1 LIVGT
6 VPIGSCTPIG
16 CQAPAIQVEVSQ
28 EYKAQML
35 NLGFS
40 EIDDPTKPVD
50 PYILKIDLSK
60 QGLLYGIDKTN
71 NNIIYELVDK
81 TATTECGDSKCD
93 TLEKYLYEIDLTQN
107 CSINDEEVINYNH
120 CYSDC
125 KGKMDTGKSVTKAEF
140 NLLKPQCSNKPAVQ
154 EPEKPDETKSFMPL
168 PKKPIA
174 QMTQEEKNEYIKE
187 LQVFLIEL
195 LTQVLNLLRI
205 LKGL

>member
-1 LIVGT
+1 MI
-6 VPIGSCTPIG
+6 
-16 CQAPAIQVEVSQ
+16 A
-28 EYKAQML
+28 
-35 NLGFS
+35 LGFS

-50 PYILKIDLSK
+50 PYIIKIDLAK

-71 NNIIYELVDK
+71 NNNVVYEIVDK
-81 TATTECGDSKCD
+81 TTAVECGDGVCA

-107 CSINDEEVINYNH
+107 CSINDEEAINYKH

-140 NLLKPQCSNKPAVQ
+140 NLLKPQCSNKQAGP
-154 EPEKPDETKSFMPL
+154 EPEKQDETKSFMPL
-168 PKKPIA
+168 PKKPIT

-195 LTQVLNLLRI
+195 LTQMLNLLRI
-205 LKGL
+205 QKGL